1 MSDNHKLL
9 NNPHK
14 TAAGYAHEIK
24 NPITAVRGLLQL
36 LANPDLPA
44 LKRSLYT
51 EIAIEEL
58 DRANGLLYEMVHN
71 NPPANRQETTNM
83 KEAIT
88 KTTLLF
94 EQAIQSKNLQLE
106 TFFAGNFNVQI
117 PKQQLAQVLANIL
130 KNAIEASRA
139 NGRITIS
146 AYTERQ
152 FGIISIKDNGP
163 GISPEALDMLFTPY
177 FTTKRTG
184 TGLGLSICQSIIHEA
199 NGQITVHSEFDAGTE
214 FIVKLPIC

>member
-1 MSDNHKLL
+1 MRKGRLNFMSDNHKLL

-130 KNAIEASRA
+130 KMPLKQAEQMA
-139 NGRITIS
+139 GLLLVPT
-146 AYTERQ
+146 Q
-152 FGIISIKDNGP
+152 KDNL
-163 GISPEALDMLFTPY
+163 ALFPLRIMDLVF
-177 FTTKRTG
+177 R
-184 TGLGLSICQSIIHEA
+184 Q
-199 NGQITVHSEFDAGTE
+199 
-214 FIVKLPIC
+214 KL